1 MFVFF
6 TSCGG
11 QNKTDLPKE
20 KIKFETKDASTS
32 RWIYTKYEYTDS
44 IGKSLIV
51 QNSFPKVEQN
61 TLTLMAR
68 YIIMLYYSLE

>member
-20 KIKFETKDASTS
+20 KIKSETKDASTS

-44 IGKSLIV
+44 IGKSLIRTK
-51 QNSFPKVEQN
+51 QLPKRWN
-61 TLTLMAR
+61 K
-68 YIIMLYYSLE
+68 IH